1 MNTSESLQVS
11 TPTERDI
18 VITRVFDAPRHLVFE
33 ALTNPELL
41 KQWLT
46 GLPGWTL
53 AVCEV
58 DLKPGGAYRYVW
70 RDPDGNEMGM
80 GGIMREV
87 VPPERIVASEQFD
100 EPWYP
105 GEGLVTQTLVE
116 RGGKTTLTIALRY
129 GSQEARDI
137 ALESGIDGMGMS
149 YDRLAELLASTLA
162 REEK

>member
-46 GLPGWTL
+46 GLPGWSL

-87 VPPERIVASEQFD
+87 VPPERIVASERFD
-100 EPWYP
+100 VAWYP

-129 GSQEARDI
+129 ESQEARDI
-137 ALESGIDGMGMS
+137 ALESGMDQGLAMT
-149 YDRLAELLASTLA
+149 YDRLAELLASIPK
-162 REEK
+162 R